1 VRLTL
6 LTLKAALIRLAALA
20 ALGPAAFS
28 AGCVSETSTRVEQGQ
43 PVSTGDATYDAFFKQ
58 VDELRAEATKAEK
71 DVAEARAALLKAL
84 ELPAETGSDAT
95 IKAAGERAKKL
106 KDGGVLLHL
115 ELTPEAKLIST
126 RSKGIDPWS
135 ETLIKAVEDSAKGT
149 LSLVQRLRA
158 IDGRSL
164 ELQTKRRELRAK
176 TKEVFGD
183 RAEEIERELDATEQT
198 IATAGDLGAKQA
210 GSASYFVLGL
220 ASAVETGARG
230 AQPATRVA
238 TGRGKPPGKAGRP
251 IKTSGGKAGPTSP
264 ASAPPAAKP
273 KPKGDDFEP

>member
-6 LTLKAALIRLAALA
+6 LTLRAALIGIA

-43 PVSTGDATYDAFFKQ
+43 PVSTGDATFDAFFKQ
-58 VDELRAEATKAEK
+58 VDELRADAAKAEK
-71 DVAEARAALLKAL
+71 DVAEARTALVKAL
-84 ELPAETGSDAT
+84 ELPAEAGSDAT

-106 KDGGVLLHL
+106 RDGGVLLHL
-115 ELTPEAKLIST
+115 VLTPEAKLIST
-126 RSKGIDPWS
+126 RGKGADPQS
-135 ETLIKAVEDSAKGT
+135 ETLIKAVEDSVKGT

-164 ELQTKRRELRAK
+164 ELQNKRRELRGK
-176 TKEVFGD
+176 TKEVFGE
-183 RAEEIERELDATEQT
+183 RAEEIDRELDATEKT
-198 IATAGDLGAKQA
+198 IAKASDLGAKQA
-210 GSASYFVLGL
+210 GDASYFVLGL
-220 ASAVETGARG
+220 ASAVETGAPGGSSG
-230 AQPATRVA
+230 ARVA

-251 IKTSGGKAGPTSP
+251 LKASGGKAGPTSP
-264 ASAPPAAKP
+264 ASSTPSAKPKP